1 MNTEHALRW
10 TIVFVVLLSG
20 SVSALPPEQHPSLLY
35 ETKDLPTLR
44 ERIERTPYIEPW
56 ETLRSQ
62 ADQFLTWNPE
72 DVSTQKNRT
81 IDAKILAF
89 AYVVTEDIRY
99 AEKAVEFMN
108 AVRFP
113 PRGGDMGEFHSEA
126 EAAMCYAEAYDMLAP
141 YLASDPLT
149 EEIRQVLYE
158 EGHRLYS
165 ETDPLYPL
173 HKHNK
178 QIRHYA
184 GLGLCALLLSDYEAP
199 NSTPQQWYDKAQEEV
214 IAAIEFQL
222 DADGGFA
229 EGAFYH
235 RYSADL
241 YIPYMLAL
249 RRLDDVD
256 LLARDE
262 MRALHDWS
270 LKIRMPNGQRPNTDD
285 AQVTGF
291 YGGALASAYSE
302 GGPFAWDWITGGAY
316 TTGHY
321 AVDAI
326 CLFDDK
332 IAPQPPSWNPTVFLP
347 EAGDAVFRSNWGT
360 DATYLL
366 LKGEHGIARDR
377 GSVHEHP
384 DATSFL
390 LFARGQILA
399 LDGGYI
405 SWPKHDKVNRA
416 SNHNLI
422 LVDGDGP
429 PLHTFFGTL
438 IGAGVDAYIE
448 NAFISDFLD
457 YCEVR
462 TAYEDVQFRRRV
474 AFPGKGYFLILD
486 ELSSGTAHRYDWL
499 LHGNGGGTSG
509 GTFER
514 TERGGRWRIGDAEL
528 ISYVALP
535 EDATFEESQAIH
547 SFEYEQELT
556 HTVLKA
562 VHTGSNTRYL
572 TALFPK
578 ASDESDPG
586 FERLVGEGGTGI
598 QVNAQDFSDL
608 MLVKNSGATTLT
620 LTIPYIGEL
629 GTDADLLF
637 VRTDTDGLR
646 ALSLWNGRDA
656 EIGGTHYV
664 SALPAEITLSL
675 HLGEDE
681 WNGYAHPEVAS
692 SLTLHTSIRPT
703 TVHLDG
709 VQLSYTYEEGKT
721 TFVVPNAGELRISF
735 ERGPVGDFDGNNVVG
750 LADFLLFVTAFG
762 SSSVDAA
769 FDPAYD
775 LDENDVIDLGDFLIF
790 VTHFGE

>member
-1 MNTEHALRW
+1 MMDSFRW
-10 TIVFVVLLSG
+10 TIVFLALLSG
-20 SVSALPPEQHPSLLY
+20 AASALPPEQHPSLLY
-35 ETKDLPTLR
+35 EAQDLPTLQ
-44 ERIERTPYIEPW
+44 ERIGRSPYAGSW
-56 ETLRSQ
+56 ETLQSQ
-62 ADQFLTWNPE
+62 ADQFLTWNPA

-81 IDAKILAF
+81 INAKILAF
-89 AYVVTEDIRY
+89 VYVVTEDVRY

-141 YLASDPLT
+141 YLSDDSLT
-149 EEIRQVLYE
+149 QEFRQVLYE

-165 ETDPLYPL
+165 EEDPLYAL
-173 HKHNK
+173 HRHNK

-184 GLGLCALLLSDYEAP
+184 GLGLCALLLSEYEGP
-199 NSTPQQWYDKAQEEV
+199 NSTPQQWYDKSQEEV
-214 IAAIEFQL
+214 VAAIEYQL

-249 RRLDDVD
+249 RRLDDLD

-262 MRALHDWS
+262 IRALHNWS

-302 GGPFAWDWITGGAY
+302 GGPFAWDWIAGGAY
-316 TTGHY
+316 ADGHY

-326 CLFDDK
+326 CLFDDR

-347 EAGDAVFRSNWGT
+347 EAGDAVFRSDWGT

-366 LKGEHGIARDR
+366 LKGEHGLARDR

-422 LVDGDGP
+422 LVDGEGP

-448 NAFISDFLD
+448 NTFSSDFLD

-462 TAYEDVQFRRRV
+462 TEYEDVQFRRRV
-474 AFPGKGYFLILD
+474 AFPDKAYFLILD
-486 ELSSGTAHRYDWL
+486 ELSSGAAHRYDWL

-528 ISYVALP
+528 LSYVAFP

-562 VHTGSNTRYL
+562 VHTGSNAQYL
-572 TALFPK
+572 TVLFPK
-578 ASDESDPG
+578 GSDEADPG
-586 FERLVGEGGTGI
+586 FERLVGEGGAGV
-598 QVNAQDFSDL
+598 QVNAQGSSDL
-608 MLVKNSGATTLT
+608 MLVKDSDAMALTAMSPDIGAVQ
-620 LTIPYIGEL
+620 
-629 GTDADLLF
+629 TDADLLF
-637 VRTDTDGLR
+637 VRSGTDGLR
-646 ALSLWNGRDA
+646 ALTVWNGCDV
-656 EIGGTHYV
+656 EIGDTPYV
-664 SALPAEITLSL
+664 FALPAEITLSL
-675 HLGEDE
+675 HFGGDT
-681 WNGYAHPEVAS
+681 WDGYVRPEVAS
-692 SLTLHTSIRPT
+692 SLTLHTSSRPT
-703 TVHLDG
+703 AVYLDG
-709 VQLSYTYEEGKT
+709 VQLSHTYAEGKT
-721 TFVVPNAGELRISF
+721 TFVVPNAGALRVSF
-735 ERGPVGDFDGNNVVG
+735 ESGPAGDFDGNNVVG
-750 LADFLLFVTAFG
+750 LTDFLLFVTAFG
-762 SSSVDAA
+762 SSSTDAG
-769 FDPAYD
+769 FDPIYD
-775 LDENDVIDLGDFLIF
+775 LDMNDSIGLGDFLIF
-790 VTHFGE
+790 VAHFGETL